1 MIEDGSINAYSID
14 DNGQLQYDEKKD
26 LRFYDAD
33 GKIKDQLFLDAIK
46 KQAIDDDTLGYEITE
61 VDGIKTV
68 VLKRG
73 YTSVEI
79 NTIRNRGVSMLGALD
94 KDAYAKWQQ
103 NVIFR
108 SMFKFMPWLQAK
120 KDLYFMERH
129 ESEIL
134 KVWKKRIDEFGNEG
148 YVAEAMVQEGIVQS
162 LFGLYRK
169 FYAHGYKVLINGGI
183 DDVEKKNMAVL
194 ASHLS
199 LYAMTAIMYSMLKM
213 TCVDEDGEKDK
224 TCFMKHTAMGQ
235 RTEKVIKNIQSDLF
249 VLQTFYN
256 LGTGDFN
263 GFAGFA
269 VVGNLIQGILG
280 ATYLSATGYRQ
291 DEDQTR
297 VDYVLESFNKTLKRS
312 VALYRSGYEIY
323 DFNEWLKDDMSNPYR
338 DKFDKQVIPE
348 KDKSYIYEEWLRYKY

>member
-1 MIEDGSINAYSID
+1 
-14 DNGQLQYDEKKD
+14 
-26 LRFYDAD
+26 
-33 GKIKDQLFLDAIK
+33 
-46 KQAIDDDTLGYEITE
+46 
-61 VDGIKTV
+61 
-68 VLKRG
+68 
-73 YTSVEI
+73 
-79 NTIRNRGVSMLGALD
+79 
-94 KDAYAKWQQ
+94 
-103 NVIFR
+103 
-108 SMFKFMPWLQAK
+108 
-120 KDLYFMERH
+120 
-129 ESEIL
+129 
-134 KVWKKRIDEFGNEG
+134 
-148 YVAEAMVQEGIVQS
+148 
-162 LFGLYRK
+162 
-169 FYAHGYKVLINGGI
+169 
-183 DDVEKKNMAVL
+183 
-194 ASHLS
+194 
-199 LYAMTAIMYSMLKM
+199 
-213 TCVDEDGEKDK
+213 
-224 TCFMKHTAMGQ
+224 MKHTAMGQ